1 MKSFSNSDKL
11 IAFIA
16 PKMTDLVTFLDNNGK
31 SAVCT
36 GGVMHGIYFYLYIIE
51 APTILTTLGQRSHH
65 FSPSS

>member
-16 PKMTDLVTFLDNNGK
+16 PKMTDLVTLLDNNGK

-36 GGVMHGIYFYLYIIE
+36 GGKNHGIYHYLDIIVY
-51 APTILTTLGQRSHH
+51 PTTLTTSVQ
-65 FSPSS
+65 